1 MEEDELNDLFQAE
14 GGECIVQRVGELVKG
29 IGTARDRLGLFVQ
42 RGRRGEG
49 GELSLGRDQE
59 ALCKLTPGA
68 AGGKPSN
75 AASFTAKKRGGAR
88 SL

>member
-1 MEEDELNDLFQAE
+1 MKDLFQAE

-29 IGTARDRLGLFVQ
+29 IGTARDRLRLFVQ
-42 RGRRGEG
+42 KGRRGVG
-49 GELSLGRDQE
+49 GELSLERNQE